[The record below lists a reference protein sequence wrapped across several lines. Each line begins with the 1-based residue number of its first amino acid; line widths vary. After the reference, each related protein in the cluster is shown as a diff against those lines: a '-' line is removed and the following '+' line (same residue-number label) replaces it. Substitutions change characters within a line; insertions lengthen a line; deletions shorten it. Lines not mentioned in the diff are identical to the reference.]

1 MTSDAPG
8 WRDTA
13 VLLFVL
19 LNLTVIGGDVAI
31 AHAGNHY
38 RAPAEWWPVEATFIF
53 FAAAIGIVAPWAI
66 RGVQPLGR
74 TGRVILRTVFVLA
87 IALGVYGLAAHFL
100 SQSARGTQVRRY
112 IFSAPII
119 APLAYAGLGILGLAF
134 LDLPHRVQRR
144 RFYWLCATLG
154 LAGNAVLVLQDHAQS
169 GFFTAPELF
178 AVGAAA
184 VPVPVAALTAFRS
197 EARREQ
203 LLGANVAVALL
214 SVLTG
219 MLGVFFHVHAL
230 LRDFGTAFTRWTDGA
245 PPLAP
250 GLLTDL
256 GLFVLLLVWKE
267 RGERRDRVSLAPGR
281 GSEAKE

>member
-1 MTSDAPG
+1 VWSSRTRGCRTRSDAMTSDAPG

-74 TGRVILRTVFVLA
+74 TGRVILRTSSCSHRARRLWPRGALPFA
-87 IALGVYGLAAHFL
+87 IR
-100 SQSARGTQVRRY
+100 ARHPGRRY

-134 LDLPHRVQRR
+134 LDCPPCATSAL
-144 RFYWLCATLG
+144 LLALATLG
-154 LAGNAVLVLQDHAQS
+154 LAGNRCS
-169 GFFTAPELF
+169 FCRIMRR
-178 AVGAAA
+178 AA
-184 VPVPVAALTAFRS
+184 S
-197 EARREQ
+197 SRRPNC
-203 LLGANVAVALL
+203 LP
-214 SVLTG
+214 S
-219 MLGVFFHVHAL
+219 
-230 LRDFGTAFTRWTDGA
+230 A
-245 PPLAP
+245 PPRCP
-250 GLLTDL
+250 CR
-256 GLFVLLLVWKE
+256 WQH
-267 RGERRDRVSLAPGR
+267 
-281 GSEAKE
+281 